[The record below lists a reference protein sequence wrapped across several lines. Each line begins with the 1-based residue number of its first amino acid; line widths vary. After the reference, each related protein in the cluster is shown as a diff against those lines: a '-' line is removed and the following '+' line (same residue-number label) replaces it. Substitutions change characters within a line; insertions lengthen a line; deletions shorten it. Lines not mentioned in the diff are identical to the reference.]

1 MKKGGDFS
9 SLTYVYDKKSPPFFI
24 ICYPNG
30 AIWVAAWLQLGCFI
44 RRAGLSAV
52 SFGKTLSW
60 EADMAEYGETVLVNY
75 AGTLDD
81 GREFEST
88 WRSGEPIEV
97 KIGAGRLLPG
107 VEKAIG
113 EMLPG
118 QRKRVVLTAEEAYG
132 DYDEQLVQHLPASAL
147 PNADK
152 LPVGNYIELS
162 TRVGQLRAKVV
173 SVDEHEIVL
182 DCNHELAGHA
192 VTFDI
197 ELVRVVHESAI
208 HRELHPAGCAC
219 GCDKLKEQIG

>member
-1 MKKGGDFS
+1 
-9 SLTYVYDKKSPPFFI
+9 
-24 ICYPNG
+24 
-30 AIWVAAWLQLGCFI
+30 
-44 RRAGLSAV
+44 
-52 SFGKTLSW
+52 
-60 EADMAEYGETVLVNY
+60 MAEYGETVLVNY

-118 QRKRVVLTAEEAYG
+118 QRKRVVLTAAEAYG

-152 LPVGNYIELS
+152 LPVGNYIELN
-162 TRVGQLRAKVV
+162 TRAGQLRAKVV
-173 SVDEHEIVL
+173 SVDEHEIVRKVFA
-182 DCNHELAGHA
+182 EMG
-192 VTFDI
+192 
-197 ELVRVVHESAI
+197 E
-208 HRELHPAGCAC
+208 
-219 GCDKLKEQIG
+219 